1 MTFEEESEA
10 QIEENR
16 WRRANHIKWKCTS
29 NGGHGVANARE
40 EEKNEGRR

>member
-16 WRRANHIKWKCTS
+16 WRRANHIKWKCMS
-29 NGGHGVANARE
+29 DGGHGGGKRAGGGE
-40 EEKNEGRR
+40 E